1 MRSGKASP
9 AVAACALAI
18 GACGGA
24 ERIPDGTYESVA
36 PAATGAGASTLV
48 IEAGGHFR
56 LALDGQTAVTG
67 RYLSDGAR
75 VTFVDESGPMM
86 CAAGLTSG
94 TYAWRLEERQLL
106 LEALADE
113 CPGRRAILHARPH
126 TRS

>member
-1 MRSGKASP
+1 MRSGKASL
-9 AVAACALAI
+9 AVAVCALGI
-18 GACGGA
+18 GACGGV
-24 ERIPDGTYESVA
+24 ERIPAGTWE
-36 PAATGAGASTLV
+36 AAAGDSGAGASALV
-48 IEAGGHFR
+48 IEADGSFR
-56 LALDGQTAVTG
+56 LALDGQTAVIG
-67 RYLSDGAR
+67 RYVSDDAR

-94 TYAWRLEERQLL
+94 TYAWRLDERQLL